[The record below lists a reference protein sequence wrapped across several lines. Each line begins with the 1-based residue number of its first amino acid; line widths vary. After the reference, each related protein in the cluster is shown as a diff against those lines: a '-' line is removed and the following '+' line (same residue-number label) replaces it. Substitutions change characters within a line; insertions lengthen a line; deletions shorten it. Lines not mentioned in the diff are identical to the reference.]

1 MAFSFFGGVHP
12 KENKHYAEERS
23 VQTFPA
29 PDLVVIPMSQHIGAP
44 SLPIVKAGDT
54 VTRGQLIA
62 EAAEGLS
69 VPQFASI
76 DGRVTFVDATRVIIE
91 RQ

>member
-44 SLPIVKAGDT
+44 AVPCVAEGDF
-54 VTRGQLIA
+54 VRCGQVIGA
-62 EAAEGLS
+62 AAEGLS
-69 VPQFASI
+69 VPVHASI
-76 DGRVTFVDATRVIIE
+76 DGRILKITGQAVEIQA
-91 RQ
+91 Q